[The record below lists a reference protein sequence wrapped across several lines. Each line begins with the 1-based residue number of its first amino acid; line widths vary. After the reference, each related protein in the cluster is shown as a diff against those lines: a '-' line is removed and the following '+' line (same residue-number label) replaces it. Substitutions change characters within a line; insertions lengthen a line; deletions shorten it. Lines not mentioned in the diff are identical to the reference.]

1 LTPQPIGYLNDSLVA
16 DFPFAGPLRSLSS
29 SMDRGALLVKHAMAA
44 CAHGTKV
51 RDWIDQVLLIDVRDL
66 IQVMH
71 LNVTRTK
78 RTVLFLETEPAN
90 GAFVSMVRDAC
101 LTSGG
106 ASVISISSN
115 KPTFSPRSTARSD
128 A

>member
-1 LTPQPIGYLNDSLVA
+1 
-16 DFPFAGPLRSLSS
+16 
-29 SMDRGALLVKHAMAA
+29 MDRWGSLLVKHAVAV

-128 A
+128 AQ

>member
-1 LTPQPIGYLNDSLVA
+1 
-16 DFPFAGPLRSLSS
+16 
-29 SMDRGALLVKHAMAA
+29 MKHAVAV

-78 RTVLFLETEPAN
+78 GTVLFLETEPAN

-106 ASVISISSN
+106 ASVISVNGN
-115 KPTFSPRSTARSD
+115 KLTFSLGVPLDLRPTGWLKIKCLFAMYEGKDLIRNSVGNR
-128 A
+128 